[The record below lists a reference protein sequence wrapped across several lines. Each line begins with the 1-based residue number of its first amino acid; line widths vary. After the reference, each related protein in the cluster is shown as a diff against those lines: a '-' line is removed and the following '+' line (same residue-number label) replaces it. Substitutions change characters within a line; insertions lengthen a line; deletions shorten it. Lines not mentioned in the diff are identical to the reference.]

1 MKRQLVIAL
10 ALLLAIPVVSMLGG
24 FLVGLINPE
33 IAAGHPNYIR
43 NFHLLMLLKGAMAL
57 GAAGVIACSWLLV
70 CFLVIRSKKRSMWW
84 LFFAALGPFGFAVLA
99 MLDDSAPAESDRYS
113 RFLRNLNAFVRVGY
127 EACTFAVIWLLAYE
141 AMVLLRNIII
151 LVQSAATGMS
161 IAQVIDLQN
170 ASSGMWAFG
179 EGMEVMYIV
188 IVLYLIWPIA
198 FNLVGRMAAAV
209 SLKAS

>member
-1 MKRQLVIAL
+1 MKRQPVIAL

-70 CFLVIRSKKRSMWW
+70 CFLVVRSKKRSMWW

>member
-1 MKRQLVIAL
+1 VVAL
-10 ALLLAIPVVSMLGG
+10 ALLLAIPVFSMLGG

-33 IAAGHPNYIR
+33 IAAGRPNYAR
-43 NFHLLMLLKGAMAL
+43 NFHFLMLLKGAMAL

-84 LFFAALGPFGFAVLA
+84 LLFAALGPFGFAVLA
-99 MLDDSAPAESDRYS
+99 MLDDTAPAESDRYS
-113 RFLRNLNAFVRVGY
+113 RFLRKLNAFVRVGY
-127 EACTFAVIWLLAYE
+127 EACTFVVIWLLAYE

-198 FNLVGRMAAAV
+198 FNLVGRGGIP
-209 SLKAS
+209 